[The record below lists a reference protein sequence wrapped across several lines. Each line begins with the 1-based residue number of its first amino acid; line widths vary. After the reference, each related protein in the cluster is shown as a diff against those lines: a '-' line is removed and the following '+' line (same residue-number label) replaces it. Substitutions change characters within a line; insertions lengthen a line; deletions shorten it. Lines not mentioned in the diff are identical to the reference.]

1 MSGKA
6 IRKIGSVFAALFLM
20 LFMVIS
26 TIWGGKD
33 SALVAFAEETP
44 GYDATNVL
52 DDLEGGG
59 KIDGKA
65 FALND
70 YPFDEDCDIMLWTL
84 FVWVNCSLNLAQ
96 RRTLSYGQVDCTGGI
111 KK

>member
-20 LFMVIS
+20 LFTVIS
-26 TIWGGKD
+26 TIWGGRN
-33 SALVAFAEETP
+33 SALVAYADGAPE
-44 GYDATNVL
+44 YDGTNVL
-52 DDLEGGG
+52 EDLEGGE
-59 KIDGKA
+59 IDGKA